1 MRRIS
6 SPGRRKV
13 GFRQIAP
20 RCARPQDPE
29 DTIEDTPV
37 VYAGDAAWFV
47 REHRLDD
54 APFAVAQFIAHES
67 RLHFGSLNHAWEGQI
82 NDRAGKSAVEGEQ
95 TCRRRGQNDAID
107 PFETF
112 SRTLLDYQAASV
124 IDARLGQRGGVPP
137 ISSTARPDPG
147 TLRGK
152 VQKCSAAPCDGLRE
166 HRHDHDGENVGGR
179 RRSICQNCI
188 ARTRP
193 STQIGDRPAGCRLAS
208 EHIGERKCRAA

>member
-54 APFAVAQFIAHES
+54 APFVVTELIAHDS
-67 RLHFGSLNHAWEGQI
+67 KLHFGGLNHGLATGL
-82 NDRAGKSAVEGEQ
+82 NVSDQ
-95 TCRRRGQNDAID
+95 TPDLVASQTFAPLFRFQN
-107 PFETF
+107 TVR
-112 SRTLLDYQAASV
+112 S
-124 IDARLGQRGGVPP
+124 
-137 ISSTARPDPG
+137 G
-147 TLRGK
+147 TLIFITGT
-152 VQKCSAAPCDGLRE
+152 ALALGA
-166 HRHDHDGENVGGR
+166 GG
-179 RRSICQNCI
+179 
-188 ARTRP
+188 
-193 STQIGDRPAGCRLAS
+193 
-208 EHIGERKCRAA
+208 